1 MENTDSRSDLKEIEV
16 ILLKIRK
23 LQDSLLE
30 KAMKNN
36 ANKEKIGTLKNL
48 LSKSKMSNIKLLEK
62 SDEENKNLDD
72 LLDKLWNE

>member
-1 MENTDSRSDLKEIEV
+1 MSNIKTLISEIYILNFFQKCKLIEKVENTDSRSDLKEIEV

-36 ANKEKIGTLKNL
+36 ANKEKI
-48 LSKSKMSNIKLLEK
+48 
-62 SDEENKNLDD
+62 
-72 LLDKLWNE
+72 